1 MNAAGH
7 SRRQREHLVS
17 RSQIRPFF
25 EVCAIPTRPII
36 HRTPEP
42 CFAGTAMKIFRTA
55 VLASLLLNHLP
66 AHATSF
72 DCTRGR
78 SVPEQLIC
86 HRADL
91 SGLDDQLGKLYWQA
105 RRAVANPK
113 AFRADSDSKWAWR
126 EANCADEACLKTWY
140 AGRIEELQR
149 LLASLRQGPAA
160 EPSKPA
166 ESVEPDPAPRLHE
179 LSRDPERRG
188 LAHVQPDAMPMQAE
202 QRLRCNAPPPIRAS
216 PCMTSV
222 RRSLSRTRAGNIRP
236 IAATGSAGWR
246 TWRNRWPNQ
255 NQNRLRN
262 SKRRRRATCRT
273 PSPRDTPAPPLR
285 HARAD
290 PPRGFHRPGR
300 RRRSCRERSPAHPA
314 RPAGGPARR
323 AHHQA
328 AAHRP

>member
-1 MNAAGH
+1 
-7 SRRQREHLVS
+7 
-17 RSQIRPFF
+17 
-25 EVCAIPTRPII
+25 
-36 HRTPEP
+36 
-42 CFAGTAMKIFRTA
+42 MKIFRTA

-188 LAHVQPDAMPMQAE
+188 LAHVQPDANANASGTTVALQCTSADPGITMHDQCATVLKQDTRWQYPPHSGDWFCGPANVAQSLAKPEPEPVAE
-202 QRLRCNAPPPIRAS
+202 Q
-216 PCMTSV
+216 
-222 RRSLSRTRAGNIRP
+222 
-236 IAATGSAGWR
+236 
-246 TWRNRWPNQ
+246 
-255 NQNRLRN
+255 
-262 SKRRRRATCRT
+262 
-273 PSPRDTPAPPLR
+273 
-285 HARAD
+285 
-290 PPRGFHRPGR
+290 
-300 RRRSCRERSPAHPA
+300 
-314 RPAGGPARR
+314 
-323 AHHQA
+323 
-328 AAHRP
+328 

>member
-1 MNAAGH
+1 
-7 SRRQREHLVS
+7 
-17 RSQIRPFF
+17 
-25 EVCAIPTRPII
+25 
-36 HRTPEP
+36 
-42 CFAGTAMKIFRTA
+42 MKIFRTA

-188 LAHVQPDAMPMQAE
+188 LAHVQPDANANASGTTVALQCTSADPGITMHDQCATVLKQDTRWQYPPHSGDWFCGLANVAQSLAKPEPEPVAE
-202 QRLRCNAPPPIRAS
+202 Q
-216 PCMTSV
+216 
-222 RRSLSRTRAGNIRP
+222 
-236 IAATGSAGWR
+236 
-246 TWRNRWPNQ
+246 
-255 NQNRLRN
+255 
-262 SKRRRRATCRT
+262 
-273 PSPRDTPAPPLR
+273 
-285 HARAD
+285 
-290 PPRGFHRPGR
+290 
-300 RRRSCRERSPAHPA
+300 
-314 RPAGGPARR
+314 
-323 AHHQA
+323 
-328 AAHRP
+328 

>member
-188 LAHVQPDAMPMQAE
+188 LAHVQPDANANASGTTVALQCTSADPGITMHDQCATVLKQDTRWQYPPHSGDWFCGLANVAQSLAKPEPEPVAE
-202 QRLRCNAPPPIRAS
+202 Q
-216 PCMTSV
+216 
-222 RRSLSRTRAGNIRP
+222 
-236 IAATGSAGWR
+236 
-246 TWRNRWPNQ
+246 
-255 NQNRLRN
+255 
-262 SKRRRRATCRT
+262 
-273 PSPRDTPAPPLR
+273 
-285 HARAD
+285 
-290 PPRGFHRPGR
+290 
-300 RRRSCRERSPAHPA
+300 
-314 RPAGGPARR
+314 
-323 AHHQA
+323 
-328 AAHRP
+328 

>member
-1 MNAAGH
+1 
-7 SRRQREHLVS
+7 
-17 RSQIRPFF
+17 
-25 EVCAIPTRPII
+25 
-36 HRTPEP
+36 
-42 CFAGTAMKIFRTA
+42 MKIFRTA

-72 DCTRGR
+72 DCSRGR

-86 HRADL
+86 HRTDL
-91 SGLDDQLGKLYWQA
+91 SSLDDQLGKLYWQA

-188 LAHVQPDAMPMQAE
+188 LAHVQPDA
-202 QRLRCNAPPPIRAS
+202 NANAS
-216 PCMTSV
+216 GTTVALQCTS
-222 RRSLSRTRAGNIRP
+222 
-236 IAATGSAGWR
+236 
-246 TWRNRWPNQ
+246 
-255 NQNRLRN
+255 
-262 SKRRRRATCRT
+262 
-273 PSPRDTPAPPLR
+273 
-285 HARAD
+285 AD
-290 PPRGFHRPGR
+290 PGITMHDQCATVLKQDTRWQYPPHSGDWFCGVATV
-300 RRRSCRERSPAHPA
+300 EQSPAEPVA
-314 RPAGGPARR
+314 
-323 AHHQA
+323 QQ
-328 AAHRP
+328 

>member
-1 MNAAGH
+1 
-7 SRRQREHLVS
+7 
-17 RSQIRPFF
+17 
-25 EVCAIPTRPII
+25 
-36 HRTPEP
+36 
-42 CFAGTAMKIFRTA
+42 MKIFRTA
-55 VLASLLLNHLP
+55 ILASLLLNHLP

-91 SGLDDQLGKLYWQA
+91 SSLDDQLGKLYWQA

-188 LAHVQPDAMPMQAE
+188 LAHVQPDANANASGTTVALQCTSADPGITMHDQCATVLKQDTRWQYPPHSGDWFCGLANVAQSLAKPEPEPVAE
-202 QRLRCNAPPPIRAS
+202 Q
-216 PCMTSV
+216 
-222 RRSLSRTRAGNIRP
+222 
-236 IAATGSAGWR
+236 
-246 TWRNRWPNQ
+246 
-255 NQNRLRN
+255 
-262 SKRRRRATCRT
+262 
-273 PSPRDTPAPPLR
+273 
-285 HARAD
+285 
-290 PPRGFHRPGR
+290 
-300 RRRSCRERSPAHPA
+300 
-314 RPAGGPARR
+314 
-323 AHHQA
+323 
-328 AAHRP
+328 

>member
-1 MNAAGH
+1 
-7 SRRQREHLVS
+7 
-17 RSQIRPFF
+17 
-25 EVCAIPTRPII
+25 
-36 HRTPEP
+36 
-42 CFAGTAMKIFRTA
+42 MKIFRTA
-55 VLASLLLNHLP
+55 TLASLLLIHLP

-72 DCTRGR
+72 DCNKGR

-188 LAHVQPDAMPMQAE
+188 LAHVQPDANANASGTTVALQCTSADPGITMHDQCATVLKQDTRWQYPPHSGDWFCGLANVAQSLAKPEPEPVAE
-202 QRLRCNAPPPIRAS
+202 Q
-216 PCMTSV
+216 
-222 RRSLSRTRAGNIRP
+222 
-236 IAATGSAGWR
+236 
-246 TWRNRWPNQ
+246 
-255 NQNRLRN
+255 
-262 SKRRRRATCRT
+262 
-273 PSPRDTPAPPLR
+273 
-285 HARAD
+285 
-290 PPRGFHRPGR
+290 
-300 RRRSCRERSPAHPA
+300 
-314 RPAGGPARR
+314 
-323 AHHQA
+323 
-328 AAHRP
+328 

>member
-1 MNAAGH
+1 
-7 SRRQREHLVS
+7 
-17 RSQIRPFF
+17 
-25 EVCAIPTRPII
+25 
-36 HRTPEP
+36 
-42 CFAGTAMKIFRTA
+42 MKIFRT
-55 VLASLLLNHLP
+55 VILASLLLNHLP

-72 DCTRGR
+72 DCNRGR

-91 SGLDDQLGKLYWQA
+91 SSLDDQLGKLYWQA

-188 LAHVQPDAMPMQAE
+188 LAHVQPDANANASGTTVALQCTSADPGITMHDQCATVLKQDTRWQYPPHSGDWFCGLANVAQSLAKPEPEPVAE
-202 QRLRCNAPPPIRAS
+202 Q
-216 PCMTSV
+216 
-222 RRSLSRTRAGNIRP
+222 
-236 IAATGSAGWR
+236 
-246 TWRNRWPNQ
+246 
-255 NQNRLRN
+255 
-262 SKRRRRATCRT
+262 
-273 PSPRDTPAPPLR
+273 
-285 HARAD
+285 
-290 PPRGFHRPGR
+290 
-300 RRRSCRERSPAHPA
+300 
-314 RPAGGPARR
+314 
-323 AHHQA
+323 
-328 AAHRP
+328 